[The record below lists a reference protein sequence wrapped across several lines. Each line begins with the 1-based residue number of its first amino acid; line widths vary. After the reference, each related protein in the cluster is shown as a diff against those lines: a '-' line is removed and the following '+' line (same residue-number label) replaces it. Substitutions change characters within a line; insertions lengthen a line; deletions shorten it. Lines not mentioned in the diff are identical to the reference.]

1 MEAQKIGG
9 IGFIAGRWPLDP
21 DKYSLVFIHGAGGSG
36 AFWQPQIDALADKAN
51 TVALD
56 LPGHGRSD
64 SPGKDKIENY
74 AQVVNAF
81 VDELKIPKPIP
92 CGVSMG
98 GAIAQQLLMD
108 FAQRYAAAILMG
120 TGARMGVAPV
130 IFETIE
136 NDFSAFVDM
145 IGTFAVSQK
154 TDPALLQPFKE
165 EFARGKPE
173 IVLGDF
179 QACDRFDSRS
189 GLSSIKVPVL
199 IITSEDD
206 KLTPAK
212 YGEFLE
218 KNIQKGKRV
227 HLMDAGHIVSV
238 ERPDEVNT
246 VILEF
251 LDTLGS

>member
-1 MEAQKIGG
+1 MEVRKTGG
-9 IGFIAGRWPLDP
+9 IGYIAGRWPLDP
-21 DKYSLVFIHGAGGSG
+21 NKFTLVFIHGAGGSG
-36 AFWQPQIDALADKAN
+36 SFWQVQVDALADNAN
-51 TVALD
+51 TLALD

-64 SPGKDKIENY
+64 GPGKDTIEDY
-74 AQVVNAF
+74 AQLVNEF
-81 VDELKIPKPIP
+81 VNELKIPNPIP

-108 FAQRYAAAILMG
+108 FGRRYSAGILMG
-120 TGARMGVAPV
+120 TGARMGVAPA

-154 TDPALLQPFKE
+154 TDSGLVQPFIE
-165 EFARGKPE
+165 ELARGNPE

-179 QACDRFDSRS
+179 RACDRFDSRA
-189 GLSSIKVPVL
+189 GLSSILVPVL
-199 IITSEDD
+199 IITSEED

-218 KNIQKGKRV
+218 KNIQKAQRV
-227 HLMDAGHIVSV
+227 HILDAGHIVSM
-238 ERPDEVNT
+238 EKPDKVNT
-246 VILEF
+246 LVLEF
-251 LDTLGS
+251 IDTLGS

>member
-1 MEAQKIGG
+1 MEERKIGG
-9 IGFIAGRWPLDP
+9 IGYLAARWPLDSN
-21 DKYSLVFIHGAGGSG
+21 KFTLVFIHGAGGTGS
-36 AFWQPQIDALADKAN
+36 FWQPQIDALADKAN
-51 TVALD
+51 TLALD
-56 LPGHGRSD
+56 LPGHGSSD
-64 SPGKDKIENY
+64 GPGKDKIEDY
-74 AQVVNAF
+74 AQVVNEF
-81 VDELKIPKPIP
+81 VNELKIPNPLP

-98 GAIAQQLLMD
+98 GAIAQHLLMD
-108 FAQRYAAAILMG
+108 FAQCYPAGILMG
-120 TGARMGVAPV
+120 TGARMGVAPA

-136 NDFSAFVDM
+136 SDFSAFVDM

-154 TDPALLQPFKE
+154 TDPGLVQPFKE
-165 EFARGKPE
+165 EFARGIPE

-179 QACDRFDSRS
+179 RACDRFDSRS

-206 KLTPAK
+206 QLTPAK

-218 KNIQKGKRV
+218 KNIQKAQRV

-246 VILEF
+246 LILEF

>member
-1 MEAQKIGG
+1 MEECKIRG
-9 IGFIAGRWPLDP
+9 IAYIAGRWPLDP
-21 DKYSLVFIHGAGGSG
+21 DKFTLVFIHGAGGSG
-36 AFWQPQIDALADKAN
+36 SFWKAQIDALADKAN
-51 TVALD
+51 TLALD

-64 SPGKDKIENY
+64 GPGKNKIEDY
-74 AQVVNAF
+74 AQIVNEF
-81 VDELKIPKPIP
+81 VNELKIPNPIP

-108 FAQRYAAAILMG
+108 FARRYPAGILMG
-120 TGARMGVAPV
+120 TGARMAVAPA

-154 TDPALLQPFKE
+154 TDPDLVQPFIE
-165 EFARGKPE
+165 DFARGNPE
-173 IVLGDF
+173 VVLGDF
-179 QACDRFDSRS
+179 RACDRFDSRA

-212 YGEFLE
+212 YGVFLE
-218 KNIQKGKRV
+218 ENFQNAQRV
-227 HLMDAGHIVSV
+227 HIMDAGHIVSL

-246 VILEF
+246 LILEF
-251 LDTLGS
+251 LNTLGS

>member
-1 MEAQKIGG
+1 MEERKTGG
-9 IGFIAGRWPLDP
+9 IGYLTGKWPLDP
-21 DKYSLVFIHGAGGSG
+21 DKSTLVFIHGAGGSG
-36 AFWQPQIDALADKAN
+36 SFWQPQIDALADKAN

-64 SPGKDKIENY
+64 GPGKDKIEDY
-74 AQVVNAF
+74 AQVVDAF
-81 VDELKIPKPIP
+81 VDELKIPNPIP

-108 FAQRYAAAILMG
+108 FAPHYPAGILMG
-120 TGARMGVAPV
+120 TGARMGVAAV

-136 NDFSAFVDM
+136 NDFRAFVDM
-145 IGTFAVSQK
+145 IGTFAVSPK
-154 TDPALLQPFKE
+154 TDPGLVQPFKE
-165 EFARGKPE
+165 EFARGNPE

-189 GLSSIKVPVL
+189 GLSSVIVPVL

-206 KLTPAK
+206 QLTPAK

-218 KNIQKGKRV
+218 KNIQMAQRV

-238 ERPDEVNT
+238 EKPDAVNKA
-246 VILEF
+246 IQAFLEKQG
-251 LDTLGS
+251 L

>member
-1 MEAQKIGG
+1 MEARKTGG
-9 IGFIAGRWPLDP
+9 IGYLAGKWPLDP
-21 DKYSLVFIHGAGGSG
+21 DRSTLVFIHGAGGSG
-36 AFWQPQIDALADKAN
+36 VFWQPQIDALADKAN

-64 SPGKDKIENY
+64 GPGKDKIEDY

-81 VDELKIPKPIP
+81 VDELKMPTPIP

-108 FAQRYAAAILMG
+108 FAPRYAAGILMG
-120 TGARMGVAPV
+120 TGARMGVAPA

-136 NDFSAFVDM
+136 NDFSAFVEM
-145 IGTFAVSQK
+145 NGTFAVSQK
-154 TDPALLQPFKE
+154 TDPALVHPFKE
-165 EFARGKPE
+165 EFARGNPE
-173 IVLGDF
+173 TVLGDF
-179 QACDRFDSRS
+179 HACDRFDSRS

-218 KNIQKGKRV
+218 ENIQKAQRV

-238 ERPDEVNT
+238 ERPDEVNKAIQT
-246 VILEF
+246 FLEKER
-251 LDTLGS
+251 L

>member
-1 MEAQKIGG
+1 MEERKIGG
-9 IGFIAGRWPLDP
+9 IGYIAGRWPLDP
-21 DKYSLVFIHGAGGSG
+21 DKFTLVFIHGAGGSG
-36 AFWQPQIDALADKAN
+36 SFWQVQIDALADKAN
-51 TVALD
+51 TLALD
-56 LPGHGRSD
+56 LPGHSRSD
-64 SPGKDKIENY
+64 GPGKNKIEDY
-74 AQVVNAF
+74 AQIVNEF
-81 VDELKIPKPIP
+81 VSELKIPNPIP

-108 FAQRYAAAILMG
+108 FTQRYPAGILMG
-120 TGARMGVAPV
+120 TGARMGVAPA

-154 TDPALLQPFKE
+154 TDPALVQPFKE
-165 EFARGKPE
+165 ELAQVDPE

-179 QACDRFDSRS
+179 RACDHFDSRS

-199 IITSEDD
+199 IMTSEDD

-218 KNIQKGKRV
+218 ENIQNAQRV
-227 HLMDAGHIVSV
+227 HIMDAGHAVSL

-246 VILEF
+246 LILEF